1 MPRIFAVAIALLM
14 TGCVSYSGSGGLA
27 DTVGSHL
34 NYITKSDRLAVMV
47 LDDPVPGS
55 GAKIE
60 AMVIRAPDNKI
71 ATLKPSFVPTKPI
84 VLAADKI
91 LFVFDPETTAIA
103 SELCLTLLAAKA
115 GKQGPKMRIGVII
128 YQK

>member
-34 NYITKSDRLAVMV
+34 NYVTKSGRLVVMV

-60 AMVIRAPDNKI
+60 AMVIRALDNNF
-71 ATLKPSFVPTKPI
+71 ATLKTTFVPTKLI
-84 VLAADKI
+84 VPAEDKI
-91 LFVFDPETTAIA
+91 LFGFDLEVTAIA
-103 SELCLTLLAAKA
+103 SELCLL
-115 GKQGPKMRIGVII
+115 G
-128 YQK
+128 